1 MSAPPTAPAPEEL
14 QAALFQFA
22 ISELVR
28 QHRSS
33 FPPLWSTESWAKL
46 MIWLALNCGCSGDD
60 EGLRQFAASLGPALA
75 RTLRQTFFE
84 RTLEDLELRLL
95 ADPANL
101 QVVLLPLPGAGALPP
116 ERVAEALAR
125 VGLSALVVA
134 DPAGWQQLDG
144 LVAVPW
150 ASPASGSTHAAQPTP

>member
-14 QAALFQFA
+14 QAALFHFA
-22 ISELVR
+22 IGELVR

-60 EGLRQFAASLGPALA
+60 EGLRQLAASLGPALA

-84 RTLEDLELRLL
+84 RTLDDLELRLL
-95 ADPANL
+95 ADPADL
-101 QVVLLPLPGAGALPP
+101 QVVLLPLHGAGALPP

-125 VGLSALVVA
+125 VGLSELVVA

-150 ASPASGSTHAAQPTP
+150 ASEAAGNIEAAQP

>member
-1 MSAPPTAPAPEEL
+1 MSAPPTASAPEQL
-14 QAALFQFA
+14 QAALFHFA
-22 ISELVR
+22 IGELVR

-33 FPPLWSTESWAKL
+33 FPPLWTTESWAKL

-95 ADPANL
+95 ADPADP

-116 ERVAEALAR
+116 ERVSEALAR
-125 VGLSALVVA
+125 VGLSELVVA

-150 ASPASGSTHAAQPTP
+150 AQASTGAAQPTP

>member
-14 QAALFQFA
+14 QAALFHFA
-22 ISELVR
+22 IGELVR

-84 RTLEDLELRLL
+84 RTLDDLELRLL
-95 ADPANL
+95 ADPADL

-125 VGLSALVVA
+125 VGLSELVVA
-134 DPAGWQQLDG
+134 DPVGWQQLDG

-150 ASPASGSTHAAQPTP
+150 ASEAAGNIEAAQP

>member
-14 QAALFQFA
+14 QAALFHFA
-22 ISELVR
+22 IGELVR

-84 RTLEDLELRLL
+84 RTLDDLELRLL
-95 ADPANL
+95 ADPADL

-125 VGLSALVVA
+125 MGLSELVVA

-150 ASPASGSTHAAQPTP
+150 ASEAAGNIEAAQP

>member
-14 QAALFQFA
+14 QAALFHFA
-22 ISELVR
+22 IGELVR

-75 RTLRQTFFE
+75 RTLRQF
-84 RTLEDLELRLL
+84 
-95 ADPANL
+95 
-101 QVVLLPLPGAGALPP
+101 
-116 ERVAEALAR
+116 
-125 VGLSALVVA
+125 
-134 DPAGWQQLDG
+134 
-144 LVAVPW
+144 PW
-150 ASPASGSTHAAQPTP
+150 LTDITPRKDFIGQ